1 VIRFLLGVLVGIVAT
16 VYFFQTGGGDYLISS
31 STKVRH
37 LEEQLQR
44 ADQQQDNLAKKLE
57 GTTAVLEKMATQFT
71 ALEQR
76 FHALNTPQDK
86 PEAEK
91 PLTAEHP
98 PASAPDSGSIPE
110 PPKASPPPGESGA
123 SASSGPPSP
132 L

>member
-31 STKVRH
+31 SPKVRH

-57 GTTAVLEKMATQFT
+57 ETTAVLEKMTTQFT
-71 ALEQR
+71 SLEQR
-76 FHALNTPQDK
+76 FQTLSTPQHK

-91 PLTAEHP
+91 PLTAERP
-98 PASAPDSGSIPE
+98 SASTPDSGSIPE
-110 PPKASPPPGESGA
+110 PPKASPPSGESGA
-123 SASSGPPSP
+123 GAPSGPPSP
-132 L
+132 M